1 MEISDEQIEKLYVFT
16 RKHYV
21 EHYDLQTELVDHL
34 ALGIEQQWQEHPNRS
49 FDKALQKEFKK
60 FGVFGF
66 TEIVEQRQKALSKKY
81 MKFIWQHLKEYLTLP
96 KCVFALSV
104 TAALFYLIQIL
115 NLRSLP
121 VLTVMAILLVVY
133 FIWSARSACR
143 ARKKRESDKEKTW
156 MLEEMIRN
164 QGNTVGA
171 IWLPFHFIQ
180 IFIHIDDGNLSD
192 WNPYFLAA
200 ICFVFVLMCL
210 VLYVIT
216 VEIPKHAETYLR
228 QEYPEYDI
236 A

>member
-1 MEISDEQIEKLYVFT
+1 MEINTQQIEQLYAFT

-34 ALGIEQQWQEHPNRS
+34 ALGIEQQWQDHPERS
-49 FDKALQKEFKK
+49 FNHALQMEFKK

-81 MKFIWQHLKEYLTLP
+81 AKFIWQYLKEYLTLP
-96 KCVFALSV
+96 KCVFTLSV
-104 TAALFYLIQIL
+104 TVALFYLLRIL

-121 VLTVMAILLVVY
+121 VLTVMAVLFVVY
-133 FIWSARSACR
+133 FVWSAIRVYR
-143 ARKKRESDKEKTW
+143 ALKKRESKKEKTW

-171 IWLPFHFIQ
+171 IWLPFHFFN
-180 IFIHIDDGNLSD
+180 IFINVEDGNIAD
-192 WNPYFLAA
+192 WNPYLLAA
-200 ICFVFVLMCL
+200 LCFVFVLMCL
-210 VLYVIT
+210 ALYIMT
-216 VEIPKHAETYLR
+216 VEIPRHAQEYLR
-228 QEYPEYDI
+228 QEYPEYDL